1 MTDTDTWETM
11 TGCRP
16 LRSCWHFA
24 FLYDYWLRRWKVTG
38 SNLSYMYKYGF
49 LFILSRNRTPRGVA
63 CTSSIFKPIY
73 LYNNNLTNITEQLLK
88 LSVFKILLKRKWSLL
103 DLCRNYLTGSIF
115 MNRNKHVFRHTKLN
129 SILKIHILQKC
140 FSYRVVMLKKQQRTS
155 CF

>member
-1 MTDTDTWETM
+1 MTDTDTWETI

-16 LRSCWHFA
+16 LRSCWQFA

-88 LSVFKILLKRKWSLL
+88 LSVFKILLKRK
-103 DLCRNYLTGSIF
+103 CKFVRF
-115 MNRNKHVFRHTKLN
+115 MSKLFNRFYIYEPEQTRFQTYKTEFNIKNT
-129 SILKIHILQKC
+129 
-140 FSYRVVMLKKQQRTS
+140 YTS
-155 CF
+155 KMF

>member
-1 MTDTDTWETM
+1 MTDTDTWETI

-16 LRSCWHFA
+16 LRSCWQFA

-63 CTSSIFKPIY
+63 CTNSIFKPIY

-88 LSVFKILLKRKWSLL
+88 LSVFKILLKRK
-103 DLCRNYLTGSIF
+103 CKFVRF
-115 MNRNKHVFRHTKLN
+115 MSKLFNRFYIYEPEQTRFQTYKTEFNIKNT
-129 SILKIHILQKC
+129 
-140 FSYRVVMLKKQQRTS
+140 YTS
-155 CF
+155 KMF